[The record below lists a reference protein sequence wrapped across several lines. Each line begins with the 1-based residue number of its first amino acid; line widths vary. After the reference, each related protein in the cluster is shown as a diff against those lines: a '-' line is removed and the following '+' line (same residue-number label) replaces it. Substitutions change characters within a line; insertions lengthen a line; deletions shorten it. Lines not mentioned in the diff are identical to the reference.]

1 MTHGLNEHSPA
12 VEPLER
18 RVLLSSAVPSGSAVL
33 KGQRLI
39 VRGDP
44 NLPNDIVVSLDAAKK
59 NVLVNLN
66 GTQLSFDKD
75 KVDRVTLVGGDGND
89 TLRVDESAAKFKIP
103 TTFLE
108 DAGDNLLVGGSEKD
122 RMFGGNGRDTIISG
136 NGDDTI
142 VAGNAGD
149 TIVAGNDLKLIFGGA
164 GDDMISAGNGRGY
177 IFGGGGNDR
186 ITTAGGRFEI
196 VGGTGDDT
204 IIGGNGRDTLWGGGG
219 VDVLHGA
226 AERHFRKLPA
236 AAKIIAQ
243 LKASRP
249 ELPT

>member
-1 MTHGLNEHSPA
+1 MATMAHPTHAA

-18 RVLLSSAVPSGSAVL
+18 RVLRSSAVL
-33 KGQRLI
+33 KGKHLI
-39 VRGDP
+39 VRGDL
-44 NLPNDIVVSLDAAKK
+44 NSPNDIIISLDAAKK

-66 GTQLSFDKD
+66 GTQLSFQKVR
-75 KVDRVTLVGGDGND
+75 VDRVTLIGGDGND

-108 DAGDNLLVGGSEKD
+108 ETGDNLLIGGSEKD
-122 RMFGGNGRDTIISG
+122 RMFGGNGKDTLISG

-142 VAGNAGD
+142 VAGNAGA
-149 TIVAGNDLKLIFGGA
+149 TIVAGNDQKLIFGGA
-164 GDDMISAGNGRGY
+164 GDDTITAGNGRGY

-204 IIGGNGRDTLWGGGG
+204 IIGGSGRDTLWGGGG
-219 VDVLHGA
+219 ADVLRGAA
-226 AERHFRKLPA
+226 AERHSGKLPGE
-236 AAKIIAQ
+236 AKIMK
-243 LKASRP
+243 LLTTLRP